1 MLFKKKELTDD
12 ELLNLVAERFNL
24 SVDVLTKEEEDKV
37 YKELGNVENFVSVL
51 NSFMSRDI
59 KKHFKA
65 TNPAEQIMA
74 RGLFARALYIKA
86 RILKSKQKATEK
98 DIPSLGKRYAK

>member
-1 MLFKKKELTDD
+1 MWFKKKELTDE

-24 SVDVLTKEEEDKV
+24 NVENLNKEEEDKV
-37 YKELGNVENFVSVL
+37 YKELGNVENFVTVL
-51 NSFMSRDI
+51 NAFMAKDI

-65 TNPAEQIMA
+65 TSPVEQVMA

-86 RILKSKQKATEK
+86 RILKSKEKATEQ
-98 DIPSLGKRYAK
+98 DIPKLGKRYG